1 MLVDRSQMRTQ
12 KSERVSIGFMIL
24 NRVLE
29 FLLLYPFAFVKEV
42 IAVLEN
48 IKEVI
53 EQENC
58 GG

>member
-42 IAVLEN
+42 IAVLDN

>member
-1 MLVDRSQMRTQ
+1 MTQ
-12 KSERVSIGFMIL
+12 KSERVSIGFMFL
-24 NRVLE
+24 NRALV